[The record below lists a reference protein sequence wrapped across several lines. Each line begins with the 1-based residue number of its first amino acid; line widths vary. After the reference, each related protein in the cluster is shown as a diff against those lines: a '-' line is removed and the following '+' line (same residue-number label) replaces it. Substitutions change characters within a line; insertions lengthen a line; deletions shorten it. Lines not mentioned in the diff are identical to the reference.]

1 MNRQF
6 NYTRALKAEA
16 IETANEFK
24 ILCVTGP
31 RQSGKT
37 TFCKNLFK
45 KTKYINLE
53 DPDMAGFARDQP
65 RKFLS
70 ACKGRTI
77 LDEVQR
83 VPELFN
89 YLQGWV
95 DKQGQNGQFIL
106 TGSSNFLL
114 QEGISQ
120 SLAGRVGYIELL
132 PFSQSELSIN
142 DAADDDVTSAI
153 FRGGY
158 PVVVTGKTSAAR
170 WNDNYIKTY
179 IEKDL
184 RLLRNIGSLST
195 FNRFLRVCAGRASQL
210 LNLSSIANEI
220 GVDVKTIDAWI
231 SVLEMSY
238 IVYRLPPYHVNFNKR
253 VIKSPK
259 LYFYDTGVLCHL
271 LGIRSASALASSRHY
286 GEIFENFIV
295 TEIVKN
301 RKNHE
306 QSGDV
311 FFFRDSVGNEVD
323 VVIDRGD
330 SLVPIEI
337 KSARRINSGDLR
349 GVRWFNR
356 FLRQSGGMLLYGGK
370 DEKSFDDDLVALPFY
385 EVMNL

>member
-1 MNRQF
+1 MNKRF
-6 NYTRALKAEA
+6 NYSRALKAEA

-37 TFCKNLFK
+37 TFCKSLFK

-53 DPDMAGFARDQP
+53 DPDMARFARDQP

-70 ACKGRTI
+70 ACKSRTI

-95 DKQGQNGQFIL
+95 DKRDHNGQFIL

-132 PFSQSELSIN
+132 PFSQSELSLN
-142 DAADDDVTSAI
+142 DAVADEISSAI

-195 FNRFLRVCAGRASQL
+195 FNRFLRICAGRASQL
-210 LNLSSIANEI
+210 LNLSAIANEI

-231 SVLEMSY
+231 SVLELSY

-271 LGIRSASALASSRHY
+271 LGIRSVSALASSKYY
-286 GEIFENFIV
+286 GEIFENFMV

-306 QSGDV
+306 QLGEIY
-311 FFFRDSVGNEVD
+311 FFRDSVGNEVD
-323 VVIDRGD
+323 VVIDRGE
-330 SLVPIEI
+330 SLMPIEI
-337 KSARRINSGDLR
+337 KSSKRIHSGDLR
-349 GVRWFNR
+349 GIRWFNR
-356 FLRQSGGMLLYGGK
+356 FMRQSGGILIYGGK
-370 DEKSFDDDLVALPFY
+370 DEKSFDDDLVALPY
-385 EVMNL
+385 YDVMNL